1 MRPGLNPVTGYK
13 IQYSRRGRIYAPRIY
28 QQSQEATLFLPQ
40 EIIRKKRDGQPLS
53 EAEIRFFIDGVR
65 DETVSE
71 GQIAALAMTIYFND
85 MNLQERVALTMA
97 MRDSGSVLEWQSLQL
112 NGPVVDKHSTGGV
125 GDVTSLMLGPMVAA
139 CGGYVPMISGRGLGH
154 TGGTLDKLEAIPGF
168 DIYPSDDRFRD
179 IIKQVGVAIIGQT
192 RSLAPADKRFYAT
205 RDVTAT
211 VDSIPLITA
220 SILAKKLAE
229 GLDALVM
236 DVKVGSGAFMPTF
249 AASEQLA
256 QSIVRVANGAGCKTT
271 ALLTDMNQVL
281 ASTAGNALEV
291 REAVQFLTGE
301 ARNPR
306 LYEVTM
312 ALCAEMLVSGQL
324 AANDTEARQ
333 KLQQVLDNGK
343 AAEIFA
349 RMVAAQ
355 NGPADFIERMD
366 HYLPAPAFS
375 RPLYAEEA
383 GIVSAMDT
391 RALGMAVVALGGGRR
406 RATDT
411 IDYSTGLSDMIA
423 LGSRVDT
430 QRPLAMIHAA
440 SEAQWQEAAQAV
452 RTAIVLSDQAPE
464 TTPVVYRR
472 ISE

>member
-1 MRPGLNPVTGYK
+1 M
-13 IQYSRRGRIYAPRIY
+13 
-28 QQSQEATLFLPQ
+28 FLPQ

-53 EAEIRFFIDGVR
+53 EAEIRFFINGVR
-65 DETVSE
+65 DNSVSE
-71 GQIAALAMTIYFND
+71 GQIAALAMTIYFHD
-85 MNLQERVALTMA
+85 MNLEERVALTMA
-97 MRDSGSVLEWQSLQL
+97 MRDSGTVLNWQALNL
-112 NGPVVDKHSTGGV
+112 NGPIVDKHSTGGV

-168 DIYPSDDRFRD
+168 DIFPSDDRFRQ

-192 RSLAPADKRFYAT
+192 NSLAPADKRFYAT
-205 RDVTAT
+205 RDITAT

-249 AASEQLA
+249 EASQQLA
-256 QSIVRVANGAGCKTT
+256 QAIVGVANGAGCKTT

-281 ASTAGNALEV
+281 ASSAGNALEV
-291 REAVQFLTGE
+291 REAVHFLTGE

-306 LYEVTM
+306 LLEVTL
-312 ALCAEMLVSGQL
+312 ALCAEMLISGKL
-324 AANDTEARQ
+324 AANEAEARQ

-343 AAEIFA
+343 AAEVFA

-355 NGPADFIERMD
+355 NGPTDFIEQMD
-366 HYLPAPAFS
+366 RYLPAPMLSKAVYAD
-375 RPLYAEEA
+375 RP

-391 RALGMAVVALGGGRR
+391 RALGMAVVALGGGRQ
-406 RATDT
+406 RASDS
-411 IDYSTGLSDMIA
+411 IDYSVGLSDMIT
-423 LGSRVDT
+423 LGREVNA
-430 QRPLAMIHAA
+430 QQPLAVIHAA
-440 SEAQWQEAAQAV
+440 SEAQWQQAAAAV
-452 RTAIVLSDQAPE
+452 KAAVTLSDHAPE
-464 TTPVVYRR
+464 ATPVVYRR